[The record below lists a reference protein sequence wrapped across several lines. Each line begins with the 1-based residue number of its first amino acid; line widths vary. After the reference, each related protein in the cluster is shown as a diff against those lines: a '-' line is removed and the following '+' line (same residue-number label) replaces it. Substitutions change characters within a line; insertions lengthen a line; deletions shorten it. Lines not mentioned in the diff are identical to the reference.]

1 MCHKSRGWGNRGR
14 CRLSLGVRCPRWGL
28 PGLHAGSQSPVKFP
42 LLPGAGVKTL
52 LGLKAQPKP
61 QPTLQS
67 KLGIALGTICW
78 LANFSYFLLSEH
90 ILLSLEGTMGI
101 TAPPQASQGI
111 THTGTHSAHGFCTG
125 VCPGWVRSL
134 LQGCSQASLAGP
146 SATWQRGPRPGCSRG
161 GQGAPKTKSCQGH
174 HGHLTPGAPLCP
186 CHRPKC
192 IAGSSWGPLL
202 LRIHRPCLG
211 HSHSAPD
218 GPQALTPA
226 AGSWWLHSPPNWM
239 SPK

>member
-14 CRLSLGVRCPRWGL
+14 CRLSRGLRCPRWGL

-101 TAPPQASQGI
+101 TAPPSRQSRNN
-111 THTGTHSAHGFCTG
+111 SHGNSLSPQLLHRGLPRVGEKPVAGMSPSLPVWPISNMAERAKT
-125 VCPGWVRSL
+125 WVQPWRSGSIQDQEL
-134 LQGCSQASLAGP
+134 SGP
-146 SATWQRGPRPGCSRG
+146 PRP
-161 GQGAPKTKSCQGH
+161 
-174 HGHLTPGAPLCP
+174 
-186 CHRPKC
+186 
-192 IAGSSWGPLL
+192 
-202 LRIHRPCLG
+202 
-211 HSHSAPD
+211 PD
-218 GPQALTPA
+218 TRSPALPMPHTQVHC
-226 AGSWWLHSPPNWM
+226 WE
-239 SPK
+239 